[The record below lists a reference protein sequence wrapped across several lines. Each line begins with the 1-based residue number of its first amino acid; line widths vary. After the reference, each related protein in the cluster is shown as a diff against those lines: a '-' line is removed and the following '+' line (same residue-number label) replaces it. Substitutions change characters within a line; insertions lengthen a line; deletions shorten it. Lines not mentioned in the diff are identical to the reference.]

1 MAGALREQEASIAEN
16 VQSCIYEPWNH
27 ITQPGAYVFLD
38 TGDLVRV
45 PKEALALGH
54 SPIVTLTSRHAR
66 MVARI
71 TSDPYVPV
79 NKARQLAADADLPV
93 NF

>member
-1 MAGALREQEASIAEN
+1 MASTVHEQEGITETGHGRT
-16 VQSCIYEPWNH
+16 YEPWNS

-45 PKEALALGH
+45 PKEALAPGH
-54 SPIVTLTSRHAR
+54 SPIMTFASRQSR
-66 MVARI
+66 MVTRI
-71 TSDPYVPV
+71 TSDPYVPL